1 MFLEVMLKND
11 NQLLFI
17 FQLLINKSTLTL
29 IESQIIRIT

>member
-17 FQLLINKSTLTL
+17 FQLLIYKSTLTL